1 MWILVILKIV
11 KAYDSH
17 SLRSQSI
24 TLWIYM
30 YLCHDNI
37 YIIVYSE
44 IRIGV
49 VFFQTFGKNNWF
61 LWKSKISDILT
72 N

>member
-17 SLRSQSI
+17 NLRSQSI

-30 YLCHDNI
+30 YLCHDNK
-37 YIIVYSE
+37 YIIVDSE
-44 IRIGV
+44 IRIE
-49 VFFQTFGKNNWF
+49 VFIFQTFGKNNWF
-61 LWKSKISDILT
+61 LWKSKICDILT